1 MSTSIILASTSPY
14 RRALLEQLQLS
25 FSCAN
30 PNVDEALLKGETA
43 RDAALRLAQLKAQS
57 IAIKHP
63 LNVIIGSDQLAS
75 CGGRTLGKPGTH
87 DKAFEQ
93 LKFMAGKTLTFHTGL
108 CVIQGEVHHA
118 LVEDFQV
125 HMRELTEQHIDS
137 YLHREQPYDC
147 AGSFKV
153 EGLGI
158 SLFERLEGKD
168 PNALIGLPLISL
180 ISILNALGCGPLQ
193 SNPQPRQ

>member
-1 MSTSIILASTSPY
+1 MSTAIILASTSPY
-14 RRALLEQLQLS
+14 RRALLEQLQLP

-30 PNVDEALLKGETA
+30 PEVDEALIEGESA
-43 RDAALRLAQLKAQS
+43 RQTALRLAQLKAQA
-57 IAIKHP
+57 IALHHP
-63 LNVIIGSDQLAS
+63 MSVVIGSDQLAS
-75 CGGRTLGKPGTH
+75 CEGRILGKPGSHT
-87 DKAFEQ
+87 KAFEQ
-93 LKFMAGKTLTFHTGL
+93 LKFMSGKALTFHTGL
-108 CVIQGEVHHA
+108 CVLQGGERHT
-118 LVEDFQV
+118 LVEDFKV
-125 HMRELTEQHIDS
+125 HMRELTDQQIDC

-180 ISILNALGCGPLQ
+180 ISILNTLGCGPLQ
-193 SNPQPRQ
+193 RDPQLCK